1 MKEVKTYM
9 KKALEI
15 KGMTC
20 GNCVKRVIKIISG
33 FDGVS
38 EVLVDLQKKEATF
51 ECDPQATVV
60 DSIVQAINDFGYT
73 ASEKE

>member
-1 MKEVKTYM
+1 M

-20 GNCVKRVIKIISG
+20 GNCAKKVTKIING
-33 FDGVS
+33 FAGVS
-38 EVLVDLQKKEATF
+38 EVVVDLQKMEATF
-51 ECDPQATVV
+51 ECDPQSTETAN
-60 DSIVQAINDFGYT
+60 IVQAINDFGYT

>member
-1 MKEVKTYM
+1 M

-20 GNCVKRVIKIISG
+20 GNCVKRVTKIING

-38 EVLVDLQKKEATF
+38 EIEVDLQKMEATF
-51 ECDPQATVV
+51 ECDPQNTETAQ
-60 DSIVQAINDFGYT
+60 IVQAINDFGYT
-73 ASEKE
+73 ASEK

>member
-1 MKEVKTYM
+1 M

-20 GNCVKRVIKIISG
+20 GNCVKRVTKIING

-38 EVLVDLQKKEATF
+38 EVGVDLQRMEATF
-51 ECDPQATVV
+51 ECDPQSTVT
-60 DSIVQAINDFGYT
+60 DNIVQAINDFGYT

>member
-1 MKEVKTYM
+1 M
-9 KKALEI
+9 KKVLEI

-20 GNCVKRVIKIISG
+20 GNCVKRVTKIITG

-38 EVLVDLQKKEATF
+38 GAVVDLQKGEAAF
-51 ECDPQATVV
+51 ECDSQTTAVAQ
-60 DSIVQAINDFGYT
+60 IVQAINDFGYT

>member
-1 MKEVKTYM
+1 M

-20 GNCVKRVIKIISG
+20 GNCVKKVTKIISG
-33 FDGVS
+33 FNGVS
-38 EVLVDLQKKEATF
+38 EVVVDLQKMEATF
-51 ECDPQATVV
+51 ECDSPSTETAN
-60 DSIVQAINDFGYT
+60 IVQAINDFGYT